1 MTETMTAPV
10 LSVEQVAEMFAC
22 TEDTVRER
30 AARGD
35 LPGVKLGRDWRFPAA
50 ALYEA
55 VGRLAIEEAAKRRA
69 PTAVAVKARPRKAP
83 PTLPSQ

>member
-1 MTETMTAPV
+1 MAETMTLPV

-22 TEDTVRER
+22 TEETVRER

-55 VGRLAIEEAAKRRA
+55 VSKLAIDEAARRRA
-69 PTAVAVKARPRKAP
+69 PTAVATKARARKAP
-83 PTLPSQ
+83 PVLPSQ